1 MEGSLRAASLGVVP
15 AMRTV
20 DMMLLFDRAMDVI
33 AAWRWSDFTS
43 GGADASGQSARE
55 KQVPRCARNDSQ
67 NGKCRSR
74 FPSGMTEREARAT
87 ATASTNAGI
96 SPLRRKGAPSIE
108 MTEYG

>member
-1 MEGSLRAASLGVVP
+1 
-15 AMRTV
+15 MRTV

-67 NGKCRSR
+67 KGKCKSNGKCRSR